1 MAKNPTGQK
10 KASIQRNVWALG
22 FVSLFN
28 DIASEMVYPIIPL
41 FLTQTL
47 GASASIVG
55 VIEGIAEATASVLK
69 VFSGWFSDRFRRRKP
84 LVTAGYTLSALS
96 KLLLSL
102 SGLWWQVLFARFV
115 DRVGKGTR
123 TSARDALI
131 ADSTDEKRRGAA
143 FGLHRALDTTGAIIG
158 PLLALALLHFLKE
171 KYSTIFLIA
180 VIPGLIG
187 VALLIFLVREPA
199 KTGQDLPLNLK
210 LSLRNLSR
218 PFKIFLWVNVLF
230 ALGNSSDAF
239 LILRAQSLGF
249 DAVAIVL
256 LYVAFNLS
264 YALFAFPI
272 GKLADRFGA
281 RRVLILSFLYFAS
294 LYSGFGSV
302 SEPLLLW
309 LLFPLYGIYMAMSEG
324 VTRAYISQIV
334 PVAIRAT
341 AMGGFYTITGVTTF
355 FSSFIAGLLW
365 QYIGVSAPFYFG
377 ALMAA
382 IAGGLFWG
390 LRPAKT
396 GSHLNNHESTTTS

>member
-1 MAKNPTGQK
+1 MSKNPMQGKTV
-10 KASIQRNVWALG
+10 SIRRNVWALG

-84 LVTAGYTLSALS
+84 LVTAGYTVSALS
-96 KLLLSL
+96 KFILSL
-102 SGLWWQVLFARFV
+102 SGMWWQVLFARFV

-131 ADSTDEKRRGAA
+131 ADSTDEERRGAA

-158 PLLALALLHFLKE
+158 PLLALALLHFLHE
-171 KYSTIFLIA
+171 KYATIFLIA

-199 KTGQDLPLNLK
+199 RVTTTPPLSLK
-210 LSLRNLSR
+210 LSLRALSR
-218 PFKIFLWVNVLF
+218 PFRIFLLVNVLF

-239 LILRAQSLGF
+239 LILRARSLGF

-256 LYVAFNLS
+256 LYVAFNVS

-281 RRVLILSFLYFAS
+281 RRVLILSFLFFAL
-294 LYSGFGSV
+294 LYAGFGRIT
-302 SEPLLLW
+302 EPFLLW
-309 LLFPLYGIYMAMSEG
+309 IFFPLYGVYMAMSEG

-334 PVAIRAT
+334 PAEIRAT

-377 ALMAA
+377 ATTAA
-382 IAGGLFWG
+382 IACGLFLR
-390 LRPAKT
+390 LRP
-396 GSHLNNHESTTTS
+396 GIS

>member
-102 SGLWWQVLFARFV
+102 SGLWWQVLF
-115 DRVGKGTR
+115 
-123 TSARDALI
+123 
-131 ADSTDEKRRGAA
+131 
-143 FGLHRALDTTGAIIG
+143 G

-355 FSSFIAGLLW
+355 FSSFIARLLW

>member
-1 MAKNPTGQK
+1 MSKNPMQRKTV
-10 KASIQRNVWALG
+10 SIRRNVWALG

-84 LVTAGYTLSALS
+84 LVTTGYTLSALS
-96 KLLLSL
+96 KFILSL

-131 ADSTDEKRRGAA
+131 ADSTDKKQRGAA

-158 PLLALALLHFLKE
+158 PLLALALLHFLHE
-171 KYSTIFLIA
+171 KYAAIFLIA
-180 VIPGLIG
+180 VIPGFIG
-187 VALLIFLVREPA
+187 LALLIFLVHEPA
-199 KTGQDLPLNLK
+199 KLTAASPLNLK
-210 LSLRNLSR
+210 LSLGALSR
-218 PFKIFLWVNVLF
+218 PFRIFLMVNVFF

-256 LYVAFNLS
+256 LYVAFNVS

-281 RRVLILSFLYFAS
+281 RRVLILSFLYFAL
-294 LYSGFGSV
+294 LYAGFGRIT
-302 SEPLLLW
+302 EPFLLW
-309 LLFPLYGIYMAMSEG
+309 VLFPLYGVYMAMSEG

-334 PVAIRAT
+334 PAEIRAT
-341 AMGGFYTITGVTTF
+341 AMGGFYTITGITTF

-377 ALMAA
+377 AATAA
-382 IAGGLFWG
+382 IACGLFFR
-390 LRPAKT
+390 LRP
-396 GSHLNNHESTTTS
+396 GIS